1 MSSSMFWRKL
11 ILLNI
16 GLFIVIIRL
25 YGIIFDKLEKKT
37 ANPSVFP
44 SFDEDGYP
52 FLEHLNCNLKN
63 LYLNSKALGNNIII
77 PKIINLKEDNKS
89 NICSLYDKQLICKND
104 SLCLERLNNNNN
116 SHLNFELPLYHIID
130 EFDGKIFWNSI
141 NEQNYILNKKSLNIV
156 HKILSGYEAY
166 VNLILYNKIK
176 DENFIKDKVTSNYDI
191 LNNLFYLHS
200 LILQSSFLI
209 DDEDGFLD
217 FRNKSQI
224 NIYFLKDY
232 YNQCI
237 KVSSGNL
244 NEYNSLV
251 QDDILIIFNNIK
263 KIINCIP
270 ENNLISKKS
279 SLIDIEAIITI
290 LKIHFKRQIT
300 ENEFEKFKFF
310 SSNLIYTINEIFNL
324 DIHIKR
330 EAIKYNNISKNLF
343 IFFWGA
349 IITGILFVN
358 KYFIQY
364 KEYYSRKDNKYTYR
378 QKMEYKMKQMK
389 EYQEHLKKI
398 KEKTSKENNEK
409 YGESLKNYSP
419 EELKYIEKITS
430 NSNGK
435 GEEFVFTQNK

>member
-1 MSSSMFWRKL
+1 M
-11 ILLNI
+11 
-16 GLFIVIIRL
+16 L
-25 YGIIFDKLEKKT
+25 Y
-37 ANPSVFP
+37 
-44 SFDEDGYP
+44 Y
-52 FLEHLNCNLKN
+52 
-63 LYLNSKALGNNIII
+63 
-77 PKIINLKEDNKS
+77 KIN
-89 NICSLYDKQLICKND
+89 
-104 SLCLERLNNNNN
+104 
-116 SHLNFELPLYHIID
+116 
-130 EFDGKIFWNSI
+130 
-141 NEQNYILNKKSLNIV
+141 
-156 HKILSGYEAY
+156 
-166 VNLILYNKIK
+166 
-176 DENFIKDKVTSNYDI
+176 DENFIKDKVTFNYDI

-237 KVSSGNL
+237 NVSSGNL

-310 SSNLIYTINEIFNL
+310 SSNLIYIINEIFNL

-343 IFFWGA
+343 IFFLWA

-364 KEYYSRKDNKYTYR
+364 KEYYSRKDKKYNRYQQNMTD
-378 QKMEYKMKQMK
+378 QVNKMKQYK
-389 EYQEHLKKI
+389 ENLNKI

-409 YGESLKNYSP
+409 YNKDLKNYSP
-419 EELKYIEKITS
+419 EDIEYIEKITS
-430 NSNGK
+430 ASNGK
-435 GEEFVFTQNK
+435 GEEFVFTHQ